1 LCSRMRASLTGL
13 IDAEECDLAHIPF
26 GAAPP
31 GGGHGG
37 RRVARQMRAA
47 QVKIRKSAPPY
58 GHSASAASSMVSAAD
73 DAEDQVL
80 DDAPRVGRRF
90 ATLYRPIGSML
101 LT

>member
-1 LCSRMRASLTGL
+1 
-13 IDAEECDLAHIPF
+13 
-26 GAAPP
+26 
-31 GGGHGG
+31 
-37 RRVARQMRAA
+37 
-47 QVKIRKSAPPY
+47 
-58 GHSASAASSMVSAAD
+58 MVSAAD